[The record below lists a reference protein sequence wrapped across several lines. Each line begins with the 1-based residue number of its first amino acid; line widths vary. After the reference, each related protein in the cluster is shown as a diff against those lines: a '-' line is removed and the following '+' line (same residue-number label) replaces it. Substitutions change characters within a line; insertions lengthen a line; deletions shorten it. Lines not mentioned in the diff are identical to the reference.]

1 MPKMKPSILTTEYI
15 QTLKRATTPV
25 AQFGSVHFLNG
36 TVRFVYG
43 TVRFLHG
50 TALFVLEV

>member
-25 AQFGSVHFLNG
+25 AQFGSVHF
-36 TVRFVYG
+36 VYG